1 MTVQESAVSMFT
13 IVWILASTALVQ
25 PAPQAAPTALGQ
37 AYFLFV
43 EGLVLEDKGDV
54 DGAVRLY
61 REALELVPDA
71 AEIYAELAAL
81 YARQGLATESV
92 SEARKA
98 IAIEPANRE
107 ANRILG
113 FVLGTIADQRRDA
126 SMREEAIGHFE
137 TALSGGV
144 RDPGAQLMVS
154 RLAMESRRY
163 KLAITWLT
171 RFLLDQTGYRE
182 AMELL
187 AEAYEADGQPARAAE
202 LVAELVDGA
211 DDPLRV
217 RTWLAE
223 LHEDAG
229 AWRQAAAVWQTLEAS
244 VSDSVLYPMR
254 RAMALANAGEPEAAG
269 RVLEELTARAPDN
282 VRAWYL
288 RSQVERRAGNVN
300 GALAAAERVRALD
313 GDSAMGFVALA
324 EAQLAALDPAGAAST
339 LEARVKSARA
349 DDIESGMFAR
359 MAGLLAVA
367 LQETGHTDR
376 AISALEEAATQAP
389 ADQDVLF
396 ALGAAYDRGG
406 RFEDAERAFRRVI
419 SRDSAHADALNYLG
433 YMLADRG
440 ERLDE
445 AVRLIGR
452 ALAVEADNPSYLDSL
467 GWAHFKQGDFARAR
481 DPLERAAAAM
491 PRTSVVQDHLGD
503 LYLQIKRYK
512 DAAEAFGRALTGDRI
527 GIDPVNVE
535 EKRTRARELAGGR

>member
-71 AEIYAELAAL
+71 AEVYAELAAL

-202 LVAELVDGA
+202 LVAELVEGA

-244 VSDSVLYPMR
+244 VPDSVLYSMR

-288 RSQVERRAGNVN
+288 RSQVERRAGLSLKFIFVGAILFRLLLLITVPTLSDDVYRYMWDGYVANYGVSPYAYPLDSPVLDYLDTPQR
-300 GALAAAERVRALD
+300 ALANNPWMASPYLPAAQYLFAGLAWFNPASPRLFQLTMVLLDIMIGVLLVKLLQLVNLPTYRVLLYLWNPLVVVEVAHGAHIDTWMVFLIL
-313 GDSAMGFVALA
+313 GSLWFTFSPNASLFYSYLAPVLLALA
-324 EAQLAALDPAGAAST
+324 TLTKGLPAL
-339 LEARVKSARA
+339 
-349 DDIESGMFAR
+349 
-359 MAGLLAVA
+359 LLAV
-367 LQETGHTDR
+367 
-376 AISALEEAATQAP
+376 
-389 ADQDVLF
+389 LF
-396 ALGAAYDRGG
+396 WL
-406 RFEDAERAFRRVI
+406 
-419 SRDSAHADALNYLG
+419 
-433 YMLADRG
+433 
-440 ERLDE
+440 
-445 AVRLIGR
+445 
-452 ALAVEADNPSYLDSL
+452 
-467 GWAHFKQGDFARAR
+467 
-481 DPLERAAAAM
+481 
-491 PRTSVVQDHLGD
+491 
-503 LYLQIKRYK
+503 
-512 DAAEAFGRALTGDRI
+512 
-527 GIDPVNVE
+527 
-535 EKRTRARELAGGR
+535 